1 MKKILVAIMLV
12 LMFAGTV
19 FAGGDQNCEQHH
31 SDKGQGSV
39 GASNP
44 GTGDQTQKGK

>member
-1 MKKILVAIMLV
+1 MKKFLTAMLIV
-12 LMFAGTV
+12 LMISGVA

-44 GTGDQTQKGK
+44 GNGDQTQKGK